1 VRSCPAAHRD
11 NLSRVSNGLT
21 TVIAVIGAA
30 TGIGS
35 LVIQTVGAWRERSR
49 LRFSVTSQT
58 LYGKSPRIVI
68 DVFNDSPR
76 ATTIRELGLYAR
88 PVRVEHQS
96 GQTGAVSQRV
106 AQIDFPFNERPF
118 FIEAQDMKEFA
129 GVPDILS
136 YGIHADQPLR
146 VYAID
151 GRNRRIWG
159 AAAPYFRH
167 LIGDNPPIP
176 DDDVAGKRFLLPDG
190 KTRAPWPV
198 ESRWKLWKRRELR
211 GGSPEADEFR
221 AKEEAAGGTLRV
233 RGGVIRFD
241 PEEPPTEGG
250 LVEAG

>member
-1 VRSCPAAHRD
+1 
-11 NLSRVSNGLT
+11 VSNGLT

-35 LVIQTVGAWRERSR
+35 LVVQTVSAWRERSR
-49 LRFSVTSQT
+49 LRFSVTPQT
-58 LYGKSPRIVI
+58 LYGKPPRVVI

-88 PVRVEHQS
+88 PVRIEHQN
-96 GQTGAVSQRV
+96 GQTGAVSQRL
-106 AQIDFPFNERPF
+106 AEIDFPFSERPF

-159 AAAPYFRH
+159 AAAPSFRH

-176 DDDVAGKRFLLPDG
+176 DDDEAGKRFLLPDG
-190 KTRAPWPV
+190 ETREPWPV
-198 ESRWKLWKRRELR
+198 EPLWKLWKRRELR
-211 GGSPEADEFR
+211 GGSPEVDKFR
-221 AKEEAAGGTLRV
+221 AKEAAGGTLRV
-233 RGGVIRFD
+233 RGAVIRFD
-241 PEEPPTEGG
+241 PEERPAAERGP
-250 LVEAG
+250 VEAA

>member
-1 VRSCPAAHRD
+1 M
-11 NLSRVSNGLT
+11 SNDLT

-35 LVIQTVGAWRERSR
+35 LVIQTVSAWRERSR

-58 LYGKSPRIVI
+58 LYGKPPRIVI

-88 PVRVEHQS
+88 PVRIEHKN
-96 GQTGAVSQRV
+96 GQTGAVSQGV
-106 AQIDFPFNERPF
+106 AQIDFPFSERPF
-118 FIEAQDMKEFA
+118 FIEARDMKKFA

-159 AAAPYFRH
+159 EAAAYFRD
-167 LIGDNPPIP
+167 LIGDSPPIP
-176 DDDVAGKRFLLPDG
+176 DDDEEGRRFLLPDG
-190 KTRAPWPV
+190 ETREPWPV

-211 GGSPEADEFR
+211 SSSREAEEFT

-241 PEEPPTEGG
+241 PEERPTATHR
-250 LVEAG
+250 EAG